1 MFRESSSHQLGD
13 AQGETSKPSSVVQ
26 RLFRRGLK
34 SNITSQM
41 EPQFASKYESRG
53 SLYHFKKTYIHI
65 YEHGKTL
72 RKEPFAYKPLAHGQ
86 IRLLE
91 LLPGTSSGVIE
102 CRLYYGAIENLPR
115 YEALSYAWGDESSPQ
130 LQIFIDKKLFLV
142 KDNLKEALERFRPST
157 HQKAAENSAEEFLRY
172 WERIRLC
179 LDCSKRGEILIARD
193 EAELVCAIGSQGQE
207 EYDRY
212 TRLVRTAKEPTLP
225 SSSIPGSSEE
235 IGSLLA
241 KLDQRR
247 QQLKALWDLHATKE
261 GKARVNVNSRLL
273 WIDAICINQAD
284 FDERVAQIKIMRQ
297 IYQSASSVVVWLGDD
312 DGDGGTAIELLFR
325 ISQKIRNMRREDAS
339 STSFLLDEFGVTAP
353 WYSLVFFFSSPWFQ
367 RSWVVQ
373 ECVAGALS
381 GSSLPMLYYGRSC
394 IPWAVLEDLGVL
406 RSDALEQL
414 GVLVDET
421 WEFHPR
427 HYPDTGDIFGP
438 NAKKPEGSK
447 PCPVRRDIKNAFYD
461 GLTEWLEL
469 LACLTAM
476 GTRGAG
482 IQGHKLL
489 FWLMRTRNRQA
500 TNPLDKIYSVLGLVL
515 ALQGQEEPEDA
526 AINALIV
533 DYTASIEDVYSS
545 LVRAIVVKTKSLHV
559 LGACTRR
566 GPLIQRTWIPD
577 WTQKLEEDLPA
588 FDLTTGGIAAGPGSG
603 QTGFDAAS
611 GRECNAFFAHDLG
624 TLSAEG
630 IFWDTISSK
639 TTTIYPFDPAEVDRI
654 VKGGLP
660 DLLAKELLDIWDRSA
675 RKNVYT
681 NDLCNTALWHTLLA
695 RYSFGSQCFQLY
707 QNCPPS
713 MSWARQFRYALA
725 TSNAVDIETLP
736 SALGVSSRLT
746 HRSLDTLE
754 DIIKTLNSAIVM
766 LMNGE
771 GAVFVTEKGYIG
783 EGTNRSRPG
792 DIICVL
798 LGCNYPVILRP
809 VAGHYEFIGAVYVHG
824 IMHGEV
830 IRAME
835 EGKVQSQCFEI
846 H

>member
-1 MFRESSSHQLGD
+1 MSGESFAHQLGD
-13 AQGETSKPSSVVQ
+13 AQREISKSSSVVP

-34 SNITSQM
+34 SNITSQT

-53 SLYHFKKTYIHI
+53 SLYHFKKTYIRI
-65 YEHGKTL
+65 YQQRRTL
-72 RKEPFAYKPLAHGQ
+72 RKEPFAYKPLAQGQ

-91 LLPGTSSGVIE
+91 LLPDTSNGVVE

-115 YEALSYAWGDESSPQ
+115 YEALSYTWGDESRPQ
-130 LQIFIDKKLFLV
+130 LQILIDQKLFLV
-142 KDNLKEALERFRPST
+142 KDNLAEALERFRPST
-157 HQKAAENSAEEFLRY
+157 QQKAVGNSAEEFLRY

-179 LDCSKRGEILIARD
+179 LDCFRGGDILIPRH
-193 EAELVCAIGSQGQE
+193 EGELVRAVGRHGQE

-212 TRLVRTAKEPTLP
+212 TRLVRIAKKLP
-225 SSSIPGSSEE
+225 LLSSSVPGSSEE

-241 KLDQRR
+241 NLDQRR

-261 GKARVNVNSRLL
+261 GKARINVSSRLL

-312 DGDGGTAIELLFR
+312 DGDGGTAIELLSQ
-325 ISQKIRNMRREDAS
+325 ISQKIRNRRKEGALS
-339 STSFLLDEFGVTAP
+339 SSFFLDEFGVSAP

-373 ECVAGALS
+373 ECVAGTMS
-381 GSSLPMLYYGRSC
+381 GNSLPMLYYGRSC
-394 IPWAVLEDLGVL
+394 IPWAVLKDLEVPG
-406 RSDALEQL
+406 SHALAQL
-414 GVLVDET
+414 GGLVAET

-427 HYPDTGDIFGP
+427 HYPSTGDVFGP
-438 NAKKPEGSK
+438 NAKNPEGPK
-447 PCPVRRDIKNAFYD
+447 TCPIRRDIIDAFHD
-461 GLTEWLEL
+461 GLKEWQRLS
-469 LACLTAM
+469 ACLTAI

-482 IQGHKLL
+482 TPSHRLL
-489 FWLMRTRNRQA
+489 FWLMRIRNRQA
-500 TNPLDKIYSVLGLVL
+500 TNCLDKIYSVLGLVL
-515 ALQGQEEPEDA
+515 TLHGQEEPEDA
-526 AINALIV
+526 ALDALIV
-533 DYTASIEDVYSS
+533 DYRASIEDVYSS

-566 GPLIQRTWIPD
+566 SPLIQRTWTPD
-577 WTQKLEEDLPA
+577 WTQNMERDLPA
-588 FDLTTGGIAAGPGSG
+588 FDLSNGGIAA
-603 QTGFDAAS
+603 TGFDAAS
-611 GRECNAFFAHDLG
+611 GRECNAFFAHDLT

-630 IFWDTISSK
+630 IFWDTLSFK
-639 TTTIYPFDPAEVDRI
+639 TAMVNPFDPAEVKR
-654 VKGGLP
+654 VAKGGLP

-681 NDLCNTALWHTLLA
+681 NDLCNTALWHTLLT
-695 RYSFGSQCFQLY
+695 RFSFCFHQFELY
-707 QNCPPS
+707 RHCPPS
-713 MSWARQFRYALA
+713 MLWARQFRYALA
-725 TSNAVDIETLP
+725 TSNAVDIETVP
-736 SALGVSSRLT
+736 SVLGMTSRLI
-746 HRSLDTLE
+746 HRSLDTPE

-766 LMNGE
+766 LMSWE

-792 DIICVL
+792 DIICIL

-809 VAGHYEFIGAVYVHG
+809 VAGHYEFVGAVYVHG

-835 EGKVQSQCFEI
+835 EGKVHSRVFEI